1 MQVVRIVAMAA
12 AALLLVG
19 GCARKPST
27 EAKKADMPAPAMSAP
42 MTGPAVDLPPV
53 DPNRPMAP
61 PLPPGSA
68 MGMAMVTPAQPAAQP
83 PRAMTPQRASARGAG
98 RALPQIPSGAAPGTY
113 GAHLASYTKES
124 DAQRGWQV
132 LQRSLGGQIANLQ
145 PRMLSVDIKGRP
157 MIRLFATGFESVD
170 QARQLCDQIRG
181 RQYCQ
186 VMPLG

>member
-1 MQVVRIVAMAA
+1 MQVVRNVVIVA

-27 EAKKADMPAPAMSAP
+27 DAKKMDAPAPAMAAP
-42 MTGPAVDLPPV
+42 MTGPAVELPPV

-61 PLPPGSA
+61 ALPPGSA
-68 MGMAMVTPAQPAAQP
+68 MGMAMVTPAPSAQP

-113 GAHLASYTKES
+113 GAHLASYTKET

-132 LQRSLGGQIANLQ
+132 LQRSLGGQIGNLQ
-145 PRMLSVDIKGRP
+145 PRMLAVDIKGRP

-170 QARQLCDQIRG
+170 QARQLCDQLRG

>member
-12 AALLLVG
+12 AALLLVS

-27 EAKKADMPAPAMSAP
+27 DAKKMDAPAPAMSAP
-42 MTGPAVDLPPV
+42 MTGPAVELPPV

-61 PLPPGSA
+61 ALPPGSA
-68 MGMAMVTPAQPAAQP
+68 MGMAMVTPTPSAQP
-83 PRAMTPQRASARGAG
+83 PRPMAPQRASARGAG

-132 LQRSLGGQIANLQ
+132 LQRSLGGQIGNLQ
-145 PRMLSVDIKGRP
+145 PRVLAVDINGRP

-170 QARQLCDQIRG
+170 QARQLCDQLRG